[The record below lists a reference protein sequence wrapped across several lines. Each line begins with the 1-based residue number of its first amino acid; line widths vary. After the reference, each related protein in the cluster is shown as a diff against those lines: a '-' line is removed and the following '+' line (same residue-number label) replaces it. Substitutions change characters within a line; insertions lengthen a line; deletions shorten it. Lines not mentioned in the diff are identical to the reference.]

1 MEKTISLR
9 FKYTA
14 EEYVAATRLY
24 LTRSGDFFARLGVCS
39 LYAIGCMVLFAWL
52 EVSLSPE
59 LIFLLV
65 FVCLLPFLIAFMHI
79 FVLPRQR
86 FRSDPKFQDEY
97 LLQFSDDGIHFKT
110 AQIDALLQWSL
121 YNKVLE
127 NDRFYLLV
135 YGKHMISVIPKRAFA
150 DEFQEAAFREMLGR
164 NLPAF
169 SNSKRLKARQADET
183 VYSYVPP
190 SEPPDWR

>member
-1 MEKTISLR
+1 MEKTITLR
-9 FKYTA
+9 FKYTV

-24 LTRSGDFFARLGVCS
+24 IMRSADFFARLSICF

-52 EVSLSPE
+52 EMPLSSE
-59 LIFLLV
+59 LVFLLV
-65 FVCLLPFLIAFMHI
+65 FVSLLPFFIAFMHL

-97 LLQFSDDGIHFKT
+97 LLHFSDDGIQFKT
-110 AQIDALLQWSL
+110 TQIDALLQWSL
-121 YNKVLE
+121 YNNVLE
-127 NDRFYLLV
+127 NERFYILV

-150 DEFQEAAFREMLGR
+150 SELQETAFRQMLGR

-169 SNSKRLKARQADET
+169 STSKRLKAQRAGEAA
-183 VYSYVPP
+183 YSYVPP
-190 SEPPDWR
+190 PQPPDWR